1 MSNPNDKFLYLFE
14 EFLNKILLVCPNDRL
29 NNYRKGF
36 LALKIASPAT
46 PVNLFMAGCLDYKV
60 HIKNRDENFF
70 INSEQVKKS
79 VTNFTDDF
87 GINKHWNNFSDA
99 TKTAVWDYVQ
109 SLFVLGEVII
119 NSKPKDFEKF
129 SNLYSSDYKKEI
141 SNLQGENFSVEF
153 ISKINS

>member
-14 EFLNKILLVCPNDRL
+14 EFLNKILLICPNVRL
-29 NNYRKGF
+29 SNYKKGF

-46 PVNLFMAGCLDYKV
+46 PVNLFMAGCLDYKIY
-60 HIKNRDENFF
+60 IKNRDENFF

-87 GINKHWNNFSDA
+87 GINQHWNNFSDA
-99 TKTAVWDYVQ
+99 SKTAVWDYIQ
-109 SLFVLGEVII
+109 SLFFLGEIII
-119 NSKPKDFEKF
+119 NNKPKEFHKF
-129 SNLYSSDYKKEI
+129 SNLYSNDYKQEI
-141 SNLQGENFSVEF
+141 SNLHGEKFSVEF